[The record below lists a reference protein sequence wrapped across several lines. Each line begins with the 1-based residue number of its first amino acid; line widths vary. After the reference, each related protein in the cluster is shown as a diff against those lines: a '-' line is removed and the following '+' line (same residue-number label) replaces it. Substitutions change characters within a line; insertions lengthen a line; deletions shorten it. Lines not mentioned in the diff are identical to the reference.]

1 MPSLACTTR
10 RVLAAA
16 AVTGAAALTLTAASA
31 TGAGAA
37 SRAPA
42 PECATSALEVWIG
55 QGGGESAAGS
65 TYLPLEFSNT
75 SHRTCDLYGFP
86 GVSAV
91 RGSKQAGSAAARD
104 HGFAP
109 RTVVL
114 APGGTAHALLQ
125 VADAG
130 VFGGATCQPVQA
142 DALRVYPPDQR
153 TSTEVPFSFEACQK
167 SGPVF
172 LHIRTIRAGVG
183 IPGSSQ

>member
-1 MPSLACTTR
+1 MASLVCTAR
-10 RVLAAA
+10 RVLAVAA
-16 AVTGAAALTLTAASA
+16 ATGAAALALTAASA

-37 SRAPA
+37 SQAVA

-55 QGGGESAAGS
+55 LGGGESAAGS
-65 TYLPLEFSNT
+65 TYYPLEFSNT

-104 HGFAP
+104 HAFAP

-125 VADAG
+125 IANAG
-130 VFGGATCQPVQA
+130 VFSGAACKPVQA
-142 DALRVYPPDQR
+142 DALRVYPPDRR
-153 TSTEVPFSFEACQK
+153 TATLVPFSFEACQK

-183 IPGSSQ
+183 IPGYSQ